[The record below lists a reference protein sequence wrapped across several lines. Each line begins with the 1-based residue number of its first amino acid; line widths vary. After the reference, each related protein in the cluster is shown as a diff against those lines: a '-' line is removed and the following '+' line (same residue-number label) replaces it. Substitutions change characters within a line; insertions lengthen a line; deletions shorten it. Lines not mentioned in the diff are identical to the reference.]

1 MTILGSRM
9 DARTISTTQSAVR
22 ATARAPRWLWVGVA
36 LIAVWWSISWLAVRP
51 LADYSFFPLWLGY
64 ILTGD
69 GLLTWRTGTSPITR
83 SAWRVVWLFL
93 LSAPFWWLFEAIN
106 LRIDN
111 WHYQLPRPYGDLAY
125 ALWSSVAFSTV
136 IPAVLMTAELVR
148 SFGIRSPRWLPAWN
162 PGRVGLLAIAAAA
175 TASLALLLAFPQV
188 LFPLTWLTLFFIFD
202 PIGRLLGARTLS
214 SYVAEGDWSPV
225 INLALAGLICGWFWE
240 MWNFYAM
247 PKWIYAVP
255 YVEFIHVW
263 EMPLLG
269 YGGYIPFA
277 FEVYAI
283 YALAV
288 RLLGRQVLPPVEI
301 ATTPN

>member
-1 MTILGSRM
+1 MTILGSHM
-9 DARTISTTQSAVR
+9 NARTISPTQSA
-22 ATARAPRWLWVGVA
+22 ARTSTQSPLWLWFGLI

-51 LADYSFFPLWLGY
+51 LSDFSFFPLWLGY
-64 ILTGD
+64 ILTVD
-69 GLLTWRTGTSPITR
+69 GWLARRSGTSPIAR
-83 SAWRVVWLFL
+83 SGWKIAWLFV

-111 WHYQLPRPYGDLAY
+111 WHYHHPRSYSDFAY
-125 ALWSSVAFSTV
+125 VLWSSIAFSTV
-136 IPAVLMTAELVR
+136 IPAVLTTAELVR

-162 PGRVGLLAIAAAA
+162 PGRAGLIAIAAVAA
-175 TASLALLLAFPQV
+175 ASLALLLVFPEV
-188 LFPLTWLTLFFIFD
+188 LFPLTWLSLFFIFD

-214 SYVAEGDWSPV
+214 SYVAEGDWSPA
-225 INLALAGLICGWFWE
+225 INLALAGLVCGWFWE

-247 PKWIYAVP
+247 PKWTYAVP
-255 YVEFIHVW
+255 HADWLHVW

-288 RLLGRQVLPPVEI
+288 HRLDRSALPKVELSD
-301 ATTPN
+301 PSN

>member
-1 MTILGSRM
+1 M
-9 DARTISTTQSAVR
+9 DARTISTIQSA
-22 ATARAPRWLWVGVA
+22 ARTRERTPSWLWFGVV
-36 LIAVWWSISWLAVRP
+36 LIAAWWSISWLALRP
-51 LADYSFFPLWLGY
+51 LSEYSFFPLWLGY
-64 ILTGD
+64 ILTVD
-69 GLLTWRTGTSPITR
+69 GLLVRRSGTSPIAR
-83 SAWRVVWLFL
+83 AGWNVIWLFL

-111 WHYQLPRPYGDLAY
+111 WQYHHPRPYSDLAY
-125 ALWSSVAFSTV
+125 AFWSSVAFSTV
-136 IPAVLMTAELVR
+136 IPAVLVTAELVR

-162 PGRVGLLAIAAAA
+162 PGRASLLAIAAVAGV
-175 TASLALLLAFPQV
+175 SFVLLLLFPRV
-188 LFPLTWLTLFFIFD
+188 FFPLTWLSLFFMFD

-225 INLALAGLICGWFWE
+225 VNLALAGLICGWFWE

-247 PKWIYAVP
+247 PKWTYAVP
-255 YVEFIHVW
+255 HADWLHVW

-288 RLLGRQVLPPVEI
+288 RLLERQVLPQVEI